1 MIHWTALGFVVFLG
15 SLFLV
20 SRGLAAVLKRIDAG
34 FTAIGLVQSPL
45 NSGTLVVA
53 YAGAVVAGPGQLA
66 ASAVGST
73 VVAVVVNAL
82 VTSVVAVAGLVIVRR
97 NFGPVAE
104 ACRPGTYTLP
114 DRFRRRHQRTVFAVL
129 FALAIVAET
138 IRLGV
143 VDASGAWFVMAGAV
157 AWTVY
162 TIQTLYIRLPSLNS
176 GLVRDPTEEER
187 ERIESCYERFDRS
200 PGRIVIVA
208 EEAKLDLN
216 VGGRG
221 AYHSVGVTES
231 FLERVDDTTLAVALA
246 LVDERSAN
254 GYWTTTIWLVT
265 VPVLGLV
272 LMFFVWPAFFLGL
285 FTISGPLFW
294 GVLPLFFTVPLLS
307 WRARRIVYD
316 ADAFVASQFDPST
329 IAEVYPQL
337 GTNIQFPSR
346 SIGLFDRLFDRLF
359 WPDATFETRLKRL
372 GIEPASGDTAEQT
385 DGETQTAAGD
395 TDGETSTDAG
405 DTDGETSTDAGDTTQ
420 TTREDQSQPDQDES
434 TDCDPGTGWR
444 RWILATTVLATLSV
458 VAFVTATI
466 LIESGATGTGL
477 GPLTVVLLVTTMVT
491 GLTSAVTWLLI
502 PFFIYLDSKT
512 TQLVTDWPSHRL
524 LYLVAA
530 LVPLLNLL
538 VGAVYL
544 WRRPSLASNGETAE
558 STE

>member
-1 MIHWTALGFVVFLG
+1 MLHWTVLGFVVFLG

-20 SRGLAAVLKRIDAG
+20 SRGLAAFLRRIDAG
-34 FTAIGLVQSPL
+34 FTALGLVTSPL

-82 VTSVVAVAGLVIVRR
+82 VASVVAVAGLVIVRR
-97 NFGPVAE
+97 SFAPVAE

-208 EEAKLDLN
+208 DEPMFELN

-254 GYWTTTIWLVT
+254 GYWTTTIWLLT

-272 LMFFVWPAFFLGL
+272 LMFFVWPAFFPRAVHHVGPAVLG
-285 FTISGPLFW
+285 
-294 GVLPLFFTVPLLS
+294 
-307 WRARRIVYD
+307 
-316 ADAFVASQFDPST
+316 
-329 IAEVYPQL
+329 
-337 GTNIQFPSR
+337 
-346 SIGLFDRLFDRLF
+346 RL
-359 WPDATFETRLKRL
+359 
-372 GIEPASGDTAEQT
+372 
-385 DGETQTAAGD
+385 
-395 TDGETSTDAG
+395 
-405 DTDGETSTDAGDTTQ
+405 
-420 TTREDQSQPDQDES
+420 
-434 TDCDPGTGWR
+434 
-444 RWILATTVLATLSV
+444 
-458 VAFVTATI
+458 ATI
-466 LIESGATGTGL
+466 LYSTTTGL
-477 GPLTVVLLVTTMVT
+477 AGQTKCIRSRRVRRIAVRRIDHRRRVSTTGHEHPISKSFHRTV
-491 GLTSAVTWLLI
+491 
-502 PFFIYLDSKT
+502 
-512 TQLVTDWPSHRL
+512 R
-524 LYLVAA
+524 
-530 LVPLLNLL
+530 
-538 VGAVYL
+538 
-544 WRRPSLASNGETAE
+544 
-558 STE
+558 